1 MKYEFF
7 PPCKEGYSDHRVCLK
22 AIFDT
27 PMERCCFNVFLGVL
41 GHVDLRWSANS
52 CKLSTR
58 CRLAMDF
65 FTGVAELAE
74 WWWFENSRV
83 CLYYFFG

>member
-1 MKYEFF
+1 F
-7 PPCKEGYSDHRVCLK
+7 STR
-22 AIFDT
+22 
-27 PMERCCFNVFLGVL
+27 RWNVVVSTFLGVL

>member
-1 MKYEFF
+1 M
-7 PPCKEGYSDHRVCLK
+7 V
-22 AIFDT
+22 
-27 PMERCCFNVFLGVL
+27 LGVL
-41 GHVDLRWSANS
+41 GLVDLRWSANS

-83 CLYYFFG
+83 CLYYFLVDFMPVRFPPAGVCPWVREGA